1 MISYLYHVLEMAK
14 NGNDLIQSSLKEC
27 IELVNNKQ
35 TCWLTSV
42 IYLLRLSGDDTN
54 FMQADSKMTN
64 NLITKLN
71 DKLKQL
77 FIQYFFHGIGNSSKL
92 SLYYDIK
99 KEFRLE
105 QYLREV
111 KYFKYG
117 SALTKIRISAHNFP
131 IESGRWKA
139 IPKQN
144 RICLLCMNN
153 SIGDERH
160 YLFHCTNGDLVDIR
174 INFMKEFYKH
184 NEIIDSGPLDTNNII
199 IKLLR
204 GEYKIDYANIGKF
217 LAHILEVSSELLRQ
231 TKIEQSG

>member
-1 MISYLYHVLEMAK
+1 MAK
-14 NGNDLIQSSLKEC
+14 NGNDLIQASLKEC

-35 TCWLTSV
+35 KCWLTSV
-42 IYLLRLSGDDTN
+42 IYLLRLSGDDSN
-54 FMQADSKMTN
+54 FMQLDSKMTN

-77 FIQYFFHGIGNSSKL
+77 FIQYFFHRIGNSSKL

-99 KEFRLE
+99 KEFKLE

-111 KYFKYG
+111 KYFKYR

-139 IPKQN
+139 TPKEN
-144 RICLLCMNN
+144 RICPICMNN
-153 SIGDERH
+153 SIGDEGH
-160 YLFHCTNGDLVDIR
+160 YLFHCTNGDLLDIR
-174 INFMKEFYKH
+174 IYFMKEFYKH
-184 NEIIDSGPLDTNNII
+184 NEIIDTSSLDTNNTI

-217 LAHILEVSSELLRQ
+217 FSTHFRGFE
-231 TKIEQSG
+231 